1 VSEGRVLQV
10 LGPSTG
16 GIRRHVAF
24 LRDHLRRTG
33 WEVEVAGP
41 AGALD
46 DLDHVVPIPRRDRPV
61 GTARAWAR
69 LREVVDGFDL
79 VHAHGLKPGLLLG
92 AMRDRPPV
100 VLSVHNLV
108 LDEVAGRLAP
118 VLRRLEGR
126 LPGRVDAVIAISPG
140 VAERFAGRFAG
151 RHDPA
156 TFHVIPPAG
165 PPPQPTRPAAAVR
178 AELGVGDDDDL
189 VVTAARLN
197 PQKGLDVLVE
207 AAAAVVRDRP
217 GLRWFVFGEG
227 TSRAALEADIARRGL
242 DGVVELAGSRPAID
256 DELAAADLVVVTS
269 RWESGPLV
277 LLEAA
282 ALGRPVVSTDVGLA
296 RSVIDPASGRL
307 VPAGDPAAL
316 ARAVADALAAPA
328 GPAVADLARFAPDRL
343 AEEVADVYRRVLGG
357 SRRPGAERAY

>member
-1 VSEGRVLQV
+1 MSEGRILQV

-41 AGALD
+41 EGALD
-46 DLDHVVPIPRRDRPV
+46 DLDHLVPIPRRDRPV
-61 GTARAWAR
+61 GTARAWAA

-79 VHAHGLKPGLLLG
+79 VHAHGLKPGLLVG
-92 AMRDRPPV
+92 AMGHRPPA

-108 LDEVAGRLAP
+108 LDEVAGKLAP

-126 LPGRVDAVIAISPG
+126 LPARVDAVIAISPG
-140 VAERFAGRFAG
+140 VAARFPGASGS
-151 RHDPA
+151 PA
-156 TFHVIPPAG
+156 FHVIPPAG
-165 PPPQPTRPAAAVR
+165 PPPRPARPASEVR
-178 AELGVGDDDDL
+178 RELGVGPDHDL

-207 AAAAVVRDRP
+207 AAAEVVRHRP

-227 TSRAALEADIARRGL
+227 TARSALEQDIARRGV
-242 DGVVELAGSRPAID
+242 DGVVVLAGARPTVD

-296 RSVIDPASGRL
+296 RSVLDPASGRL
-307 VPAGDPAAL
+307 VPVGDPH
-316 ARAVADALAAPA
+316 ALAA
-328 GPAVADLARFAPDRL
+328 AVVAALGDPGAAPPTDLARFAPDHL
-343 AEEVADVYRRVLGG
+343 AEQVADVYRQVLAG
-357 SRRPGAERAY
+357 SRGPGPERAY

>member
-1 VSEGRVLQV
+1 MSEGRVLQV

-41 AGALD
+41 AGAVD

-79 VHAHGLKPGLLLG
+79 VHAHGLKPGLLVG
-92 AMRDRPPV
+92 AMGRRPPV

-126 LPGRVDAVIAISPG
+126 LPARVDAVIAISPG
-140 VAERFAGRFAG
+140 VAARFAGAAG
-151 RHDPA
+151 SP
-156 TFHVIPPAG
+156 TLHVIPPAG
-165 PPPQPTRPAAAVR
+165 PPPHPTRPAAEVR
-178 AELGVGDDDDL
+178 RQLGVGPDQDL

-207 AAAAVVRDRP
+207 AAAEVVRRRP

-227 TSRAALEADIARRGL
+227 TARAALEWDIAGRGL
-242 DGVVELAGSRPAID
+242 DDVVVLAGSRPSVD

-296 RSVIDPASGRL
+296 RSVVDAASGRL
-307 VPAGDPAAL
+307 VPVGDPAAL
-316 ARAVADALAAPA
+316 AGAVVAALGDGTGPPA
-328 GPAVADLARFAPDRL
+328 ADLARFAPDHL
-343 AEEVADVYRRVLGG
+343 AEQVADVYRQVLGG
-357 SRRPGAERAY
+357 SRGPGAQRAY